1 MDAEIVLGKFRTS
14 LVGQRGAIPKRILV
28 VDDEEQICR
37 LVARLLTRAG
47 YEVECA
53 NDAEDA
59 METFGNGGKFDL
71 VVTDVRMPGMS
82 GPRLV
87 EQLRR
92 FQPGIKVLYLTG
104 YADQLFF
111 ERLSLWEDE
120 SFLDKP
126 FSTPGLL
133 ESVSLIVHGHTS
145 PPAAA

>member
-1 MDAEIVLGKFRTS
+1 MDAEIVLGRIRSS
-14 LVGQRGAIPKRILV
+14 LQSREQLPKRILV
-28 VDDEEQICR
+28 VDDEEPVRR
-37 LVARLLTRAG
+37 LTARLLTRAG

-53 NDAEDA
+53 CDGEDA
-59 METFGNGGKFDL
+59 IETFGNGGKFDL
-71 VVTDVRMPGMS
+71 VVSDVRMPGMS

-92 FQPGIKVLYLTG
+92 MQTNIKVLYLTG

-111 ERLSLWEDE
+111 ERLALWEDE

-133 ESVSLIVHGHTS
+133 QSVSLIVHGRTS
-145 PPAAA
+145 PPPAA

>member
-1 MDAEIVLGKFRTS
+1 MDAEIVLGKLRSSLFRPHEE
-14 LVGQRGAIPKRILV
+14 RPKRILV
-28 VDDEEQICR
+28 VDDEEPVRR
-37 LVARLLTRAG
+37 LVARLLIREG

-53 NDAEDA
+53 CDGEDA
-59 METFGNGGKFDL
+59 IETFGNGGKFDL

-92 FQPGIKVLYLTG
+92 FQANIKVLYLTG

-133 ESVSLIVHGHTS
+133 QSVSLIVHGHLS
-145 PPAAA
+145 PPTAA